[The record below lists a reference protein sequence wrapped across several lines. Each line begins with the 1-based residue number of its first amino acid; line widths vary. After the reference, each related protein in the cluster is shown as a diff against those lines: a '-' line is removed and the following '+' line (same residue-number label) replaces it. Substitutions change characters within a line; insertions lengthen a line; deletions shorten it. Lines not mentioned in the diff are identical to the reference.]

1 MSRKLKVIYYHHNIK
16 DNQFEPIGETTH
28 DSLEGVESSLLNFV
42 GLGGS
47 MSKQG
52 KDPLPEHT
60 DPKAYSVD
68 RIEIWETN
76 DYEEPNK
83 LIRRQDKQDL

>member
-1 MSRKLKVIYYHHNIK
+1 
-16 DNQFEPIGETTH
+16 
-28 DSLEGVESSLLNFV
+28 
-42 GLGGS
+42 

-83 LIRRQDKQDL
+83 LTRCPRLR